1 MYPKNMNNSYQNT
14 PNDNDLPVLN
24 IQIPNESIKMIPKP
38 ILKRSNAVSISPL
51 YNDNQKKSMVPELV
65 EPDMNFGL
73 ESISCELAY
82 YVYNAYRNKL
92 IHITSKNEVV
102 KFIIKN
108 YKDIRPVHL
117 CTCERHVSQIMY
129 ALCNYYRVCRIRKN
143 EVTWYFVLE
152 TPAPPEG
159 YLHQLGLIANV
170 TFRNKK
176 KLI

>member
-1 MYPKNMNNSYQNT
+1 MNYYLTNELTNT
-14 PNDNDLPVLN
+14 PNNSPNLSLN
-24 IQIPNESIKMIPKP
+24 IENPYKSMSKIARPV
-38 ILKRSNAVSISPL
+38 LKRSQAVGVISPSNSL
-51 YNDNQKKSMVPELV
+51 KSTRVPELV

-117 CTCERHVSQIMY
+117 CRCERHVSQIMY
-129 ALCNYYRVCRIRKN
+129 ALCNYYRVCRIRKS

-159 YLHQLGLIANV
+159 YLNQLGLIANV
-170 TFRNKK
+170 TFRNK
-176 KLI
+176 